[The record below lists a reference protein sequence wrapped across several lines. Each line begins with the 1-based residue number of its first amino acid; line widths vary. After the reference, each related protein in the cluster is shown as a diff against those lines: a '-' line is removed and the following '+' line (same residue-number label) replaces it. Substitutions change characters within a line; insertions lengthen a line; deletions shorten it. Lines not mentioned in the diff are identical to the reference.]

1 MAAIEDAQLQALEER
16 PTPYDALYAHWE
28 RHQWSS
34 LDIDL
39 ETDAATFHALGD
51 AEREGF
57 LWMFSHRFHAEFHVA
72 RLLAPFLLRAPD
84 YDMQLLLATQVADEH
99 RHLQLVLRVY
109 REVFG
114 VHGGIETVKAAAD
127 RYLDVVAI
135 ALYERLDHWVSRLNA
150 RGADEDDFL
159 RAVVAYHLLAEGV
172 IARTAQNL
180 TATTYERLGAF
191 GGLAAGQRL
200 VARDEARHIG
210 IGVSY
215 VRRRLERE
223 PQRSRAA
230 VADVVS
236 DLVELSAELLD
247 AASDTMS
254 DLVRSGYGV
263 APQAFYTEAMR
274 LTQLRLRSIGLD

>member
-1 MAAIEDAQLQALEER
+1 MAATEDAELQALEER
-16 PTPYDALYAHWE
+16 ASPLPALYAHWE
-28 RHQWSS
+28 RHQWSA

-39 ETDAATFHALGD
+39 ETDGETFRSLD
-51 AEREGF
+51 EQEREGF

-84 YDMQLLLATQVADEH
+84 YEMQLLLATQVADEH

-114 VHGGIETVKAAAD
+114 IEGGVDAVQAAAD
-127 RYLDVVAI
+127 RHLDVVASN
-135 ALYERLDHWVSRLNA
+135 LYERLDHWVSRLLEPD
-150 RGADEDDFL
+150 ADEDDFL

-180 TATTYERLGAF
+180 TATTYERHGF

-200 VARDEARHIG
+200 VARDESRHIA

-215 VRRRLERE
+215 TRRRLERE
-223 PQRSRAA
+223 PERGRAA
-230 VADVVS
+230 VAGVVD
-236 DLVELSAELLD
+236 DLVQLAAELL
-247 AASDTMS
+247 AAANDTMG
-254 DLVRSGYGV
+254 DLVRSGYG
-263 APQAFYTEAMR
+263 APPEAFHAEAMR
-274 LTQLRLRSIGLD
+274 LTQLRLRSINFA